1 MGQGDGWDS
10 TVLTLRALGSAIV
23 ADIFR
28 VWILHGTARRAGSAI
43 VQVFRTLHWCPAI
56 IT

>member
-23 ADIFR
+23 ADTFR
-28 VWILHGTARRAGSAI
+28 VWILHGTARRAQSAI
-43 VQVFRTLHWCPAI
+43 VQVFKTLHWRPAI
-56 IT
+56 VT